1 MLRIHGLNSPDEL
14 CSHIVSRWTNLIADP
29 AEGPVLSFALA
40 GGSTPGPTYRAFAHA
55 LGETGVATGMSLRFV
70 ATDERWV
77 PDSDAQSNEGMIKS
91 CFEPLSAGNIPYQ
104 LVSLK
109 TGDVSMSQK
118 AVTEVSERVS
128 AELPQPFTSVILGM
142 GTDSHIASIFPT
154 SGTVSM
160 HVGADCFAA
169 VHPQT
174 GQERISLSMP
184 RLLRTKRIWLLI
196 TGNEKLRVLQNA
208 NETHDP
214 RNPISVLLHNTP
226 CPVDVFWHPA

>member
-1 MLRIHGLNSPDEL
+1 MLRIHSLNSPDEL
-14 CSHIVSRWTNLIADP
+14 CSHLVNRWTNLIADP

-40 GGSTPGPTYRAFAHA
+40 GGSTPGPAYRAFARA
-55 LGETGVATGMSLRFV
+55 LGETGVAAGTSLRFV

-77 PDSDAQSNEGMIKS
+77 PDSDTQSNEGMIKA
-91 CFEPLSAGNIPYQ
+91 CFEPLSTRSIPYQ

-109 TGDVSMSQK
+109 TGDADISQK
-118 AVTEVSERVS
+118 AVAEVSERVA

-142 GTDSHIASIFPT
+142 GTDSHIASIFP
-154 SGTVSM
+154 SPGAIPM
-160 HVGADCFAA
+160 HAGPDCLAA

-196 TGNEKLRVLQNA
+196 TGDEKLRVLQNA
-208 NETHDP
+208 NEAHDS
-214 RNPISVLLHNTP
+214 RSPISVLLHNAP